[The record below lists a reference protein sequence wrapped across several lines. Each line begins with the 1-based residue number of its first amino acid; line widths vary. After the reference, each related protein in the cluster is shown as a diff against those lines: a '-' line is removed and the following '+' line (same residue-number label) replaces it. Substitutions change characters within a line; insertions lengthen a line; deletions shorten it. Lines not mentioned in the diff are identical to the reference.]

1 MSRFSAQTV
10 YPPLISP
17 NEQQR
22 DSMKNIMFLQQTA
35 LFAGINQ
42 IDLQTIMPYII
53 PRTFKQGEIIFHEGD
68 PGRFLYLVKS
78 GQVRIFING
87 MDGSETSVILFGKPG
102 DIFGELAVIDGLTR
116 SASAVALGETVL
128 YTMSRESFRD
138 QMRQHPQ
145 LALNFMK
152 VLSQRVRYNTKQMD
166 SLATLDVPQ
175 RLARKLLELAQD
187 YGRIEGQEVRIAM
200 SLTQGNLA
208 SLIGAT
214 RESTNKSLGEF
225 RKQNWIRLENG
236 QINILD
242 PDALR
247 AQVSAK

>member
-1 MSRFSAQTV
+1 MTHITAQTV
-10 YPPLISP
+10 YPAL
-17 NEQQR
+17 NRVVKREGH
-22 DSMKNIMFLQQTA
+22 MKNIDFLQQTA
-35 LFAGINQ
+35 LFADINAAQ
-42 IDLQTIMPYII
+42 LQTIAQHII

-68 PGRFLYLVKS
+68 PGRFLYLVQS

-87 MDGSETSVILFGKPG
+87 LDGSETSVILFGKPG

-128 YTMSRESFRD
+128 YTMSRDNFRQ
-138 QMRQHPQ
+138 QMQQFPQ

-187 YGRIEGQEVRIAM
+187 YGRVAAHGVQIDM
-200 SLTQGNLA
+200 TLTQTNLA

-214 RESTNKSLGEF
+214 RESTNKCLREF
-225 RKQNWIRLENG
+225 RKQDWISLKNG
-236 QINILD
+236 QISILD

-247 AQVSAK
+247 AQVTV

>member
-1 MSRFSAQTV
+1 
-10 YPPLISP
+10 
-17 NEQQR
+17 
-22 DSMKNIMFLQQTA
+22 MKNIAFLQQTA
-35 LFAGINQ
+35 LFADINTTQ
-42 IDLQTIMPYII
+42 LQAIAQHII

-68 PGRFLYLVKS
+68 PGRFLYLVQS

-87 MDGSETSVILFGKPG
+87 LDGSETSVILFGKPG

-128 YTMSRESFRD
+128 YTMSRDSFRQ
-138 QMRQHPQ
+138 QMRHCPQ

-166 SLATLDVPQ
+166 SFATLDVPK

-187 YGRIEGQEVRIAM
+187 YGRAANTGVQIDM
-200 SLTQGNLA
+200 TLTQTNLA

-214 RESTNKSLGEF
+214 RESTNKCLREF
-225 RKQNWIRLENG
+225 RKQGWISLENG
-236 QINILD
+236 QISILD

-247 AQVSAK
+247 AQVSAS

>member
-1 MSRFSAQTV
+1 MNFLSQT
-10 YPPLISP
+10 
-17 NEQQR
+17 
-22 DSMKNIMFLQQTA
+22 T
-35 LFAGINQ
+35 LFADMNEAQLRVIAR
-42 IDLQTIMPYII
+42 YIV

-87 MDGSETSVILFGKPG
+87 LVGSETSVILFGKPG

-128 YTMSRESFRD
+128 YTMSRENFRD
-138 QMRQHPQ
+138 QMRHHPQ

-152 VLSQRVRYNTKQMD
+152 VLSQRVRYNTRQMD

-187 YGRIEGQEVRIAM
+187 YGRIESSGVCIDM
-200 SLTQGNLA
+200 TLTQTNLA

-214 RESTNKSLGEF
+214 RESTNKCLREF
-225 RKQNWIRLENG
+225 RKQGWIHLANG
-236 QINILD
+236 RINIID

-247 AQVSAK
+247 AQVSVVPVRK

>member
-1 MSRFSAQTV
+1 
-10 YPPLISP
+10 
-17 NEQQR
+17 
-22 DSMKNIMFLQQTA
+22 MKNIEFLQQTA
-35 LFAGINQ
+35 LFADINEAE
-42 IDLQTIMPYII
+42 LQAIAQYII

-87 MDGSETSVILFGKPG
+87 LDGSETSVILFGKPG
-102 DIFGELAVIDGLTR
+102 DIFGELAIIDGLTR

-128 YTMSRESFRD
+128 YTMNRESFRR
-138 QMRQHPQ
+138 QMRQYPQ

-152 VLSQRVRYNTKQMD
+152 VLSQRVRYNTRQMD
-166 SLATLDVPQ
+166 SFATLDVPQ

-187 YGRIEGQEVRIAM
+187 YGRASNTGVQIDM
-200 SLTQGNLA
+200 TLTQTNLA

-214 RESTNKSLGEF
+214 RESTNKCLREF
-225 RKQNWIRLENG
+225 RKQGWINLENG
-236 QINILD
+236 QISILD

-247 AQVSAK
+247 AQVSA